1 MNPGQ
6 LTAVVVLVV
15 LSAIFSGTETAFTSL
30 SMVQKMDLE
39 KKKGK
44 QAKVAFYLSNK
55 PDVLLTTILIGNNI
69 VNIAASSITTQMA
82 LEAFGSRAVGIATGI
97 LTIVILIFGEITPKQ
112 LAISYNMEIALFM
125 AIPIRVLTI
134 ILFPLVWIFK
144 KISHLVTRLFC
155 KKKSSELDKEG
166 ILQVIDAAE
175 GQGQVEE
182 YESDLVEKVFAFGDT
197 LTRAIMTHQ
206 ADVFMLED
214 SLTIDE
220 AYEQIVK
227 SNFSRIP
234 VYGEKRDDI
243 TGVVLLRDL
252 LRERLE
258 GRGSRTLKSVARKAV
273 FIPDLLHV
281 DDLYRKFRSPTQRLQ
296 LAIVLDEYGDF
307 AGVVTM
313 EDVAEELFGEMYDE
327 HEVGVMERVR
337 PLQGSDDEFIVQ
349 ADTPFWE
356 FLSEVDVEYEP
367 EEKFDTVASYL
378 LFLSEKIMGLGDSV
392 ECPFGTFTINKV
404 KGMRILEVLFK
415 HVEPDEEEE
424 EEEASH
430 H

>member
-6 LTAVVVLVV
+6 LTSVVVLVI
-15 LSAIFSGTETAFTSL
+15 LSALFSGTETAFTSL
-30 SMVQKMDLE
+30 SMMQKMDLE

-44 QAKVAFYLSNK
+44 REKVAFDLSNK

-82 LEAFGSRAVGIATGI
+82 IDAFGSKAVGIATGI

-112 LAISYNMEIALFM
+112 LAISYNMEIALIM
-125 AIPIRVLTI
+125 AIPIKVLTI
-134 ILFPLVWIFK
+134 ILFPVVWVFK
-144 KISHLVTRLFC
+144 KISHLVTKLFC

-175 GQGQVEE
+175 VQGHVEE

-220 AYEQIVK
+220 AYDQIVK

-234 VYGEKRDDI
+234 VYGEKREDI
-243 TGVVLLRDL
+243 TGVILLRDL

-258 GRGSRTLKSVARKAV
+258 GRGARTLKSVARKAV

-327 HEVGVMERVR
+327 HEVGVVMERVR

-356 FLSEVDVEYEP
+356 FLSEVDVDYEP

-378 LFLSEKIMGLGDSV
+378 MFLSEKIMGLGDSV

-404 KGMRILEVLFK
+404 KGMRILEVLFR
-415 HVEPDEEEE
+415 HVEPDEDEDEEE
-424 EEEASH
+424 
-430 H
+430 